1 MSAAVKRLVILSP
14 PQPRN
19 LIFHDAKIRFLCEI
33 SKKIAENREKKPLF
47 FAQHKDTETQRITEG
62 KGTPLLRKEGLGVVD
77 FPRELIWSLRLKLF
91 LKLYLEL
98 FCTRIL
104 NYHF

>member
-1 MSAAVKRLVILSP
+1 MMLASMAEREHLRTSILLVQNYKIYATFPRKTLKTVKKNVI
-14 PQPRN
+14 
-19 LIFHDAKIRFLCEI
+19 
-33 SKKIAENREKKPLF
+33 F

-104 NYHF
+104 YYHY